1 MAAGNSVLV
10 LQIQE
15 GIETLKMQNFTD
27 STIPEILNGESGFHI
42 YNVRMMTELILRQL
56 REDQIYSFL
65 DEEVE
70 AIVLASCLHDIGKSR
85 IPKSILN
92 YPGKLSFEK
101 YDIIKQHVVLGEN
114 IIREL
119 DFGVIGLKVKQY
131 AMEIARAH
139 HERYDGT
146 GYPDGLKGE
155 EIPVSAQIV
164 ALADAYDALV
174 SNRSYKEAFSPDV
187 AYQMI
192 SSGGCGSFNESLLNC
207 LGEIVNHNR
216 VVC

>member
-15 GIETLKMQNFTD
+15 GIETLKIQNFTD
-27 STIPEILNGESGFHI
+27 STIPETLNGESGFHI

-56 REDQIYSFL
+56 REDHIYAFL
-65 DEEVE
+65 DEDVE

-101 YDIIKQHVVLGEN
+101 YDIIKKHVVLGEN

-146 GYPDGLKGE
+146 GYPDGLKGD

-174 SNRSYKEAFSPDV
+174 SNRSYKEAFSPDI
-187 AYQMI
+187 AFQMI
-192 SSGGCGSFNESLLNC
+192 SSGGCGRFSESLLSC
-207 LGEIVNHNR
+207 LGKIVNHNR
-216 VVC
+216 VL

>member
-15 GIETLKMQNFTD
+15 GIETLKIQNFTD
-27 STIPEILNGESGFHI
+27 STIPETLNGESGFHI

-56 REDQIYSFL
+56 REDHIYAFL
-65 DEEVE
+65 DEDVE

-101 YDIIKQHVVLGEN
+101 YDIIKTHVSFGEN

-119 DFGVIGLKVKQY
+119 DFGAVGSNVKQY

-187 AYQMI
+187 AFQMI
-192 SSGGCGSFNESLLNC
+192 YGGGCGSFNESLLNC
-207 LGEIVNHNR
+207 LGEIVNR
-216 VVC
+216 RSVL